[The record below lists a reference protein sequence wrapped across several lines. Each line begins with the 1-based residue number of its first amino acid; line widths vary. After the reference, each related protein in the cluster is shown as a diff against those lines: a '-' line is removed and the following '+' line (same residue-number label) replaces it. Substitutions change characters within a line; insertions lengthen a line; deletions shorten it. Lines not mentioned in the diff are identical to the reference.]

1 MKISEIDIPDAVKG
15 FYIESGI
22 SELYP
27 PQEKAVEAGL
37 LEGRNILAA
46 VPTASGKTMMAE
58 MAMLKSITNGGKC
71 LYIVPLRALASEK
84 YARFREFQELGVQAG
99 VSTGDL
105 DSRDEWLG
113 RRDIIVATSEKTDSL
128 IRNRAPWIKDITVI
142 VADEVHLLDSPDRGP
157 TLEVTLAR
165 LMQMNPDVQIIA
177 LSATVGNAQEMA
189 EWLDAALVESKW
201 RPIDLQEGVFLSGA
215 IKFPKSLRNVEH
227 KYKDELTDLV
237 YDTLNEGGQ
246 CIVFESSRR
255 NAEASARR
263 LGQALGKSL
272 RISESSE
279 SSGSTGSTGSSGHEY
294 SVKLDSLANQVMD
307 TGETEITRRL
317 AQCVRGGAAFH
328 HAGLLSEQ
336 RKLIEDGFRNN
347 LIKVLSSTPT
357 LAAGLNMPARRVII
371 RGYRRY
377 DPNYGMVPIPVLEY
391 KQMAGRAG
399 RPGLDPYGES
409 VLISKS
415 DEEMEGL
422 IEQYVNNDA
431 EDIYSKLGTKSA
443 LRTHILST
451 VSTGL
456 VKSREELMDF
466 LGRTFFAH
474 QQDTW
479 KLAAVVDEVIEF
491 LATNNLIIDSDGLH
505 PSELGELVTR
515 LYIDPMSAS
524 TILDGQGHLG
534 RVNVTELTLLQ
545 LICNTPDM
553 RPLYLRNNDYGWL
566 DDYVQQH
573 NDEFVAPPPP
583 HSSEYEWFM
592 SEVKTAVLLLE
603 WISESKEDDITSRFN
618 IGPGD
623 IRAQADTAQW
633 LMHSTARILTY
644 LGSEHAGFA
653 QELVE
658 RISYGAAK
666 ELLPII
672 KIKGIGRVRSR
683 KLYNAGYKDIEA
695 IRKAEFKAL
704 ADIIG
709 PKIAVNTLKQLGID
723 VDRKSSDFT
732 ENVKAQQNIE
742 DF

>member
-1 MKISEIDIPDAVKG
+1 
-15 FYIESGI
+15 
-22 SELYP
+22 
-27 PQEKAVEAGL
+27 
-37 LEGRNILAA
+37 
-46 VPTASGKTMMAE
+46 
-58 MAMLKSITNGGKC
+58 
-71 LYIVPLRALASEK
+71 
-84 YARFREFQELGVQAG
+84 
-99 VSTGDL
+99 
-105 DSRDEWLG
+105 
-113 RRDIIVATSEKTDSL
+113 
-128 IRNRAPWIKDITVI
+128 
-142 VADEVHLLDSPDRGP
+142 
-157 TLEVTLAR
+157 
-165 LMQMNPDVQIIA
+165 
-177 LSATVGNAQEMA
+177 
-189 EWLDAALVESKW
+189 
-201 RPIDLQEGVFLSGA
+201 
-215 IKFPKSLRNVEH
+215 
-227 KYKDELTDLV
+227 
-237 YDTLNEGGQ
+237 
-246 CIVFESSRR
+246 
-255 NAEASARR
+255 
-263 LGQALGKSL
+263 
-272 RISESSE
+272 
-279 SSGSTGSTGSSGHEY
+279 
-294 SVKLDSLANQVMD
+294 
-307 TGETEITRRL
+307 
-317 AQCVRGGAAFH
+317 
-328 HAGLLSEQ
+328 
-336 RKLIEDGFRNN
+336 
-347 LIKVLSSTPT
+347 
-357 LAAGLNMPARRVII
+357 
-371 RGYRRY
+371 
-377 DPNYGMVPIPVLEY
+377 MVPIPVLEY

-415 DEEMEGL
+415 DEEMEVL

-431 EDIYSKLGTKSA
+431 EDIYSKLGTEGA

-451 VSTGL
+451 VSTRL

-466 LGRTFFAH
+466 LGRTFFGH

-479 KLAAVVDEVIEF
+479 TLAAVVDEVIEF
-491 LATNNLIIDSDGLH
+491 LVTNNLIIDLDGLH
-505 PSELGELVTR
+505 PTELGELVTR
-515 LYIDPMSAS
+515 LYLDPMSAS
-524 TILDGQGHLG
+524 TIIDGQGHLG

-545 LICNTPDM
+545 LICNTPNM

-566 DDYVQQH
+566 DDFIQQH

-633 LMHSTARILTY
+633 LMHSTARIFSY

-683 KLYNAGYKDIEA
+683 KLYTAGYKDIEA

-709 PKIAVNTLKQLGID
+709 PKIAANTLRQLGVDID
-723 VDRKSSDFT
+723 EKSSDFAG
-732 ENVKAQQNIE
+732 NIKAQQNLK

>member
-1 MKISEIDIPDAVKG
+1 MKISDIDIPDAVKG
-15 FYIESGI
+15 FYTESGI
-22 SELYP
+22 SKLYP

-46 VPTASGKTMMAE
+46 VPTASGKTMIAE
-58 MAMLKSITNGGKC
+58 MAMLKSIINGGKC

-84 YARFREFQELGVQAG
+84 YARFREFQELNMQAG

-128 IRNRAPWIKDITVI
+128 IRNGASWIKDITVI

-157 TLEVTLAR
+157 TLEITLAR

-189 EWLDAALVESKW
+189 QWLDAALVESKW
-201 RPIDLQEGVFLSGA
+201 RPIDLLEGVFLSGA
-215 IKFPKSLRNVEH
+215 IKFQNSLRTVEH

-246 CIVFESSRR
+246 CLVFESSRR

-263 LGQALGKSL
+263 LGQTLGKSL
-272 RISESSE
+272 RIPGSPGSSE
-279 SSGSTGSTGSSGHEY
+279 SPGHEY
-294 SVKLDSLANQVMD
+294 SAKLDSLANQVLD

-415 DEEMEGL
+415 GEEMEVL

-431 EDIYSKLGTKSA
+431 EDIYSKLGTESA
-443 LRTHILST
+443 LRTHILSI

-466 LGRTFFAH
+466 LGRTFFGY

-491 LATNNLIIDSDGLH
+491 LVANNLIIESDGLH
-505 PSELGELVTR
+505 PTELGELVTR

-524 TILDGQGHLG
+524 TIVDGQGLLG
-534 RVNVTELTLLQ
+534 KVNMTELTMLQ
-545 LICNTPDM
+545 LICNTPNM

-633 LMHSTARILTY
+633 LMHSTARIFSY

-672 KIKGIGRVRSR
+672 KIKGIGRVRAR

-704 ADIIG
+704 TDIIG
-709 PKIAVNTLKQLGID
+709 PKIAANTLRQLGID
-723 VDRKSSDFT
+723 VDEKSSDFT
-732 ENVKAQQNIE
+732 ENVKAQQNLK
-742 DF
+742 DFQ

>member
-27 PQEKAVEAGL
+27 PQEKAVKAGL

-58 MAMLKSITNGGKC
+58 MAMLKSIINGGKC

-84 YARFREFQELGVQAG
+84 YARFKEFRELGVQAG

-113 RRDIIVATSEKTDSL
+113 RKDIIVATSEKTDSL
-128 IRNRAPWIKDITVI
+128 IRNGAPWIKDITVI

-165 LMQMNPDVQIIA
+165 LMQMNPDAQIIA

-189 EWLDAALVESKW
+189 HWLDAALVESKW
-201 RPIDLQEGVFLSGA
+201 RPIELQEGVFFSGE
-215 IKFPKSLRNVEH
+215 IKFQNSLRAVEH

-246 CIVFESSRR
+246 CLVFESSRR

-263 LGQALGKSL
+263 LGQVLGKSVG
-272 RISESSE
+272 I
-279 SSGSTGSTGSSGHEY
+279 SGSPGHEY
-294 SVKLDSLANQVMD
+294 RVKLDSLANQVLD

-415 DEEMEGL
+415 DEEMEVL

-431 EDIYSKLGTKSA
+431 EDIYSKLGTESA
-443 LRTHILST
+443 LRTHILSII
-451 VSTGL
+451 STGL

-491 LATNNLIIDSDGLH
+491 LAMNNLIIDSDGLH

-633 LMHSTARILTY
+633 LMHSTARIFAY

-672 KIKGIGRVRSR
+672 KIKGIGRVRAR

-709 PKIAVNTLKQLGID
+709 PKIADNTLKQLGID

-732 ENVKAQQNIE
+732 GNVKAQQNLK
-742 DF
+742 DFK

>member
-27 PQEKAVEAGL
+27 PQEKAVKAGL
-37 LEGRNILAA
+37 LDGRNILVS

-58 MAMLKSITNGGKC
+58 LAMLKSIINGGKC

-84 YARFREFQELGVQAG
+84 YARFKEFQELDVQAG

-113 RRDIIVATSEKTDSL
+113 RKDIIVATSEKTDSL
-128 IRNRAPWIKDITVI
+128 IRNGAPWIKDITVI

-165 LMQMNPDVQIIA
+165 LMQMNPDAQIIA
-177 LSATVGNAQEMA
+177 LSATVGNAREMA
-189 EWLDAALVESKW
+189 QWLDAALVESKW
-201 RPIDLQEGVFLSGA
+201 RPIDLQEGVFFSGT
-215 IKFPKSLRNVEH
+215 IKFPNSMRAVEH

-246 CIVFESSRR
+246 CLVFESSRR

-263 LGQALGKSL
+263 LGQTLGKSL
-272 RISESSE
+272 RIPGSPGSPESQR
-279 SSGSTGSTGSSGHEY
+279 HEY
-294 SVKLDSLANQVMD
+294 SVKLDRLANQVLD

-317 AQCVRGGAAFH
+317 AQCVRGQAAFH

-371 RGYRRY
+371 RGFRRY

-415 DEEMEGL
+415 EEEMEAL

-431 EDIYSKLGTKSA
+431 EDIYSKLGTEGA
-443 LRTHILST
+443 LRTHILSI

-466 LGRTFFAH
+466 LRRTFFAY

-491 LATNNLIIDSDGLH
+491 LVTNNLIIDSDGLH
-505 PSELGELVTR
+505 PSELGELVTI

-524 TILDGQGHLG
+524 TIVEGQGLLCK
-534 RVNVTELTLLQ
+534 VNMTELTLLQ
-545 LICNTPDM
+545 LICNTPNM
-553 RPLYLRNNDYGWL
+553 RPLYLRNNDYSWL
-566 DDYVQQH
+566 DDYIQQH

-583 HSSEYEWFM
+583 HSSEYQWFM

-633 LMHSTARILTY
+633 LMHSTARIFSY
-644 LGSEHAGFA
+644 LGSEYAGFA

-672 KIKGIGRVRSR
+672 KIKGIGRMRAR

-695 IRKAEFKAL
+695 IRMAEFKGL

-709 PKIAVNTLKQLGID
+709 PKIAVNTLRQLGID
-723 VDRKSSDFT
+723 IDEKSSDFT
-732 ENVKAQQNIE
+732 ENVKAQQNLE

>member
-1 MKISEIDIPDAVKG
+1 MQISEIDIPDAVKG

-46 VPTASGKTMMAE
+46 VPTASGKTMIAE
-58 MAMLKSITNGGKC
+58 MAMLKSIINGGKC

-84 YARFREFQELGVQAG
+84 YARFREFEELDVQAG

-128 IRNRAPWIKDITVI
+128 IRNGAPWIKDITVI

-165 LMQMNPDVQIIA
+165 LMQINPDVQIIA

-189 EWLDAALVESKW
+189 QWLDAALVESEW
-201 RPIDLQEGVFLSGA
+201 RPIDLQEGVFFSGS
-215 IKFPKSLRNVEH
+215 IKFQNSLRVVEH

-246 CIVFESSRR
+246 CLVFESSRR

-263 LGQALGKSL
+263 LGQVLGKSPG
-272 RISESSE
+272 IQKSHGSSK
-279 SSGSTGSTGSSGHEY
+279 SSGSPGHEY
-294 SVKLDSLANQVMD
+294 SVKLDSLANQVLD
-307 TGETEITRRL
+307 TGETELTSRL

-371 RGYRRY
+371 KSYRRY

-422 IEQYVNNDA
+422 IEQYVNNSA
-431 EDIYSKLGTKSA
+431 EDIYSKLGTEGA

-451 VSTGL
+451 VSTRL

-466 LGRTFFAH
+466 LGRTFFGH

-491 LATNNLIIDSDGLH
+491 LVTNNLIIDSDGLH
-505 PSELGELVTR
+505 PTELGELVTR

-524 TILDGQGHLG
+524 TIMDGKGHLG
-534 RVNVTELTLLQ
+534 KVNVTELTLLQ

-553 RPLYLRNNDYGWL
+553 RPLYLRNNDYSWL
-566 DDYVQQH
+566 DDFIQQH

-592 SEVKTAVLLLE
+592 SEVKTAVLLQE
-603 WISESKEDDITSRFN
+603 WISESKEDDITNRFKV
-618 IGPGD
+618 GPGD

-633 LMHSTARILTY
+633 LMHSTARIFSY

-672 KIKGIGRVRSR
+672 KIKGIGRVRAR

-695 IRKAEFKAL
+695 IRKAGFKAL

-709 PKIAVNTLKQLGID
+709 PKIAANTLRQLGID
-723 VDRKSSDFT
+723 VEPELKGDHDQTGKGT
-732 ENVKAQQNIE
+732 GQQNII

>member
-1 MKISEIDIPDAVKG
+1 M
-15 FYIESGI
+15 
-22 SELYP
+22 
-27 PQEKAVEAGL
+27 
-37 LEGRNILAA
+37 
-46 VPTASGKTMMAE
+46 
-58 MAMLKSITNGGKC
+58 
-71 LYIVPLRALASEK
+71 
-84 YARFREFQELGVQAG
+84 
-99 VSTGDL
+99 
-105 DSRDEWLG
+105 
-113 RRDIIVATSEKTDSL
+113 
-128 IRNRAPWIKDITVI
+128 
-142 VADEVHLLDSPDRGP
+142 ADEVHLLDSPDRGP

-189 EWLDAALVESKW
+189 QWLDAALVESEW
-201 RPIDLQEGVFLSGA
+201 RPIDLQEGVFFSGS
-215 IKFPKSLRNVEH
+215 IKFQNSLRTVEH
-227 KYKDELTDLV
+227 KYKDDLTDLV

-246 CIVFESSRR
+246 CLVFESSRR

-263 LGQALGKSL
+263 LGQTFGKSL
-272 RISESSE
+272 GIPGRPGISE
-279 SSGSTGSTGSSGHEY
+279 SSGSPGHEY
-294 SVKLDSLANQVMD
+294 SVKLDSLANQVLD

-371 RGYRRY
+371 RSYRRY

-415 DEEMEGL
+415 DEEMEAL

-431 EDIYSKLGTKSA
+431 EDIYSKLGTEGA

-451 VSTGL
+451 VSTRL

-466 LGRTFFAH
+466 LGRTFFGH

-479 KLAAVVDEVIEF
+479 TLAAVVDEVIEF
-491 LATNNLIIDSDGLH
+491 LVTNNLIIDSDGLH
-505 PSELGELVTR
+505 PTELGELVTR

-524 TILDGQGHLG
+524 TIVEGQGHLG
-534 RVNVTELTLLQ
+534 KVNMTELTLLQ
-545 LICNTPDM
+545 LICNTPNM

-566 DDYVQQH
+566 DDFIQQH

-633 LMHSTARILTY
+633 LMHSTARIFAY

-709 PKIAVNTLKQLGID
+709 PKIAANTLRQLGVDID
-723 VDRKSSDFT
+723 EKSSDFKG
-732 ENVKAQQNIE
+732 NIKAQQNLK

>member
-1 MKISEIDIPDAVKG
+1 MKISDIDIPDAVKG
-15 FYIESGI
+15 FYTESGI
-22 SELYP
+22 SKLYP

-37 LEGRNILAA
+37 LKGRNILAA
-46 VPTASGKTMMAE
+46 VPTASGKTMIAE
-58 MAMLKSITNGGKC
+58 MAMLKSIINGGKC

-84 YARFREFQELGVQAG
+84 YARFREFQELNMQAG

-128 IRNRAPWIKDITVI
+128 IRNGASWIKDITVI

-157 TLEVTLAR
+157 TLEITLAR

-189 EWLDAALVESKW
+189 QWLDAALVESKW
-201 RPIDLQEGVFLSGA
+201 RPIDLLEGVFLSGA
-215 IKFPKSLRNVEH
+215 IKFQNSLRTVEH

-246 CIVFESSRR
+246 CLVFESSRR

-263 LGQALGKSL
+263 LGQTLGKSL
-272 RISESSE
+272 RIPGSPGSSE
-279 SSGSTGSTGSSGHEY
+279 SPGHEY
-294 SVKLDSLANQVMD
+294 SAKLDSLANQILD

-357 LAAGLNMPARRVII
+357 LAAGLNLPARRVII

-409 VLISKS
+409 VLISRS
-415 DEEMEGL
+415 DEEQQAL

-431 EDIYSKLGTKSA
+431 EDIYSKLGTESA
-443 LRTHILST
+443 LRTHILSI
-451 VSTGL
+451 VSTRL

-466 LGRTFFAH
+466 LGRTFFGY

-491 LATNNLIIDSDGLH
+491 LVANNLIIENDGLH
-505 PSELGELVTR
+505 PTELGELVTR

-524 TILDGQGHLG
+524 TIVDGQGLLG
-534 RVNVTELTLLQ
+534 KVNMTELTMLQ
-545 LICNTPDM
+545 LICNTPNM

-633 LMHSTARILTY
+633 LMHSTARIFSY

-672 KIKGIGRVRSR
+672 KIKGIGRVRAR

-704 ADIIG
+704 TDIIG
-709 PKIAVNTLKQLGID
+709 PKIAANTLRQLGID
-723 VDRKSSDFT
+723 VEQEQDAVNKLAGKGT
-732 ENVKAQQNIE
+732 GQQNITG
-742 DF
+742 F

>member
-15 FYIESGI
+15 FYTESGI

-84 YARFREFQELGVQAG
+84 YARFKEFKELGVQAG

-113 RRDIIVATSEKTDSL
+113 RKDIIVATSEKTDSL
-128 IRNRAPWIKDITVI
+128 IRNGASWIKDITLI

-157 TLEVTLAR
+157 TLEITLAR
-165 LMQMNPDVQIIA
+165 LMQMNPDAQIIA
-177 LSATVGNAQEMA
+177 LSATVGNTQEIAQ
-189 EWLDAALVESKW
+189 WLDAALVESKW
-201 RPIDLQEGVFLSGA
+201 RPIDLHEGVFFSGA
-215 IKFPKSLRNVEH
+215 IKFQNSLRTVEH

-246 CIVFESSRR
+246 CLVFESSRR

-263 LGQALGKSL
+263 LGQILGKSP
-272 RISESSE
+272 
-279 SSGSTGSTGSSGHEY
+279 GSPGEEDSAE
-294 SVKLDSLANQVMD
+294 LDNLANQVLD

-328 HAGLLSEQ
+328 HAGLLSGQ

-347 LIKVLSSTPT
+347 LIRVLSSTPT
-357 LAAGLNMPARRVII
+357 LAAGLNLPARRVII
-371 RGYRRY
+371 RGYMRY

-409 VLISKS
+409 VLISRS
-415 DEEMEGL
+415 DDERKVL

-431 EDIYSKLGTKSA
+431 EDIYSKLGTEGA

-451 VSTGL
+451 VSTGP

-466 LGRTFFAH
+466 LARTFFAH

-479 KLAAVVDEVIEF
+479 KLAAVVDEVIDF
-491 LATNNLIIDSDGLH
+491 LVMNNLIIGSDGLH
-505 PSELGELVTR
+505 PTELGELVTR

-524 TILDGQGHLG
+524 TIKDGKESLC

-566 DDYVQQH
+566 DDFIQRH
-573 NDEFVAPPPP
+573 NDEFVALP
-583 HSSEYEWFM
+583 HPNSSEYQWFM
-592 SEVKTAVLLLE
+592 SEVKTAALLRE
-603 WISESKEDDITSRFN
+603 WISECREDDITSRFN

-633 LMHSTARILTY
+633 LMHSAARIFAY
-644 LGSEHAGFA
+644 LGSEYAGFV

-672 KIKGIGRVRSR
+672 KIKGIGRVRAR
-683 KLYNAGYKDIEA
+683 KLYNAGYKDIET
-695 IRKAEFKAL
+695 IRRAEFEVL

-709 PKIAVNTLKQLGID
+709 PKIAANTLKQLGID
-723 VDRKSSDFT
+723 IDEKSSDFT
-732 ENVKAQQNIE
+732 GTVKAQQSLK
-742 DF
+742 DFK

>member
-1 MKISEIDIPDAVKG
+1 MKISDIDIPDAVKG
-15 FYIESGI
+15 FYTESGI

-46 VPTASGKTMMAE
+46 VPTASGKTMIAE
-58 MAMLKSITNGGKC
+58 MAMLKSIINGGKC

-84 YARFREFQELGVQAG
+84 YARFKEFQELEVQAG

-113 RRDIIVATSEKTDSL
+113 KRDIIVATSEKTDSL
-128 IRNRAPWIKDITVI
+128 IRNGAPWIKDITVI
-142 VADEVHLLDSPDRGP
+142 VADEVHLLDSPGRGP

-165 LMQMNPDVQIIA
+165 LMQMNPDVQVIA

-189 EWLDAALVESKW
+189 QWLDAALVESKW

-215 IKFPKSLRNVEH
+215 IRFPNSLRTVEH

-237 YDTLNEGGQ
+237 YDTINEGGQ
-246 CIVFESSRR
+246 CLVFESSRR

-263 LGQALGKSL
+263 LGQTLGKSL
-272 RISESSE
+272 GNSKSLGSLESSE
-279 SSGSTGSTGSSGHEY
+279 SPGHEY
-294 SVKLDSLANQVMD
+294 SAKLDSLANQVLD

-357 LAAGLNMPARRVII
+357 LAAGLNLPARRVII

-415 DEEMEGL
+415 DEEQEVL

-431 EDIYSKLGTKSA
+431 EDIYSKLGTESA

-466 LGRTFFAH
+466 LGRTFFGY

-491 LATNNLIIDSDGLH
+491 LVANNLIIDSDGLH
-505 PSELGELVTR
+505 PTELGELVTR

-524 TILDGQGHLG
+524 TIMDGKGHLG

-633 LMHSTARILTY
+633 LMHSTARIFSY

-666 ELLPII
+666 ELLPIT
-672 KIKGIGRVRSR
+672 KIKGIGRVRAR
-683 KLYNAGYKDIEA
+683 KLYDAGYKDIEA

-704 ADIIG
+704 ADIVG
-709 PKIAVNTLKQLGID
+709 PKIAANTLRQLGID
-723 VDRKSSDFT
+723 VDEKSSDFT
-732 ENVKAQQNIE
+732 ENVKAQQKLK

>member
-15 FYIESGI
+15 FYTKSGI

-46 VPTASGKTMMAE
+46 VPTASGKTMIAE
-58 MAMLKSITNGGKC
+58 MAMLKSIINGGKC

-84 YARFREFQELGVQAG
+84 YARFREFKELDVQAG

-128 IRNRAPWIKDITVI
+128 IRNGAPWIKDITVI

-177 LSATVGNAQEMA
+177 LSATVGNAREMA
-189 EWLDAALVESKW
+189 QWLDAALVESEW
-201 RPIDLQEGVFLSGA
+201 RPIDLKEGVFFSGA
-215 IKFPKSLRNVEH
+215 IKFPDSLRTVEH

-246 CIVFESSRR
+246 CLVFESSRR

-263 LGQALGKSL
+263 LGQTLGKNPVSPG
-272 RISESSE
+272 
-279 SSGSTGSTGSSGHEY
+279 SSGSPEEEY
-294 SVKLDSLANQVMD
+294 STKLDRLANQVLD

-371 RGYRRY
+371 RGFRRY

-415 DEEMEGL
+415 DEEMESL

-431 EDIYSKLGTKSA
+431 EDIYSKLGTEGA
-443 LRTHILST
+443 LRTHILSI

-466 LGRTFFAH
+466 LGRTFFGY

-491 LATNNLIIDSDGLH
+491 LVTNNLIIYIEGLH
-505 PSELGELVTR
+505 PTELGELVTR

-524 TILDGQGHLG
+524 TIVEGQRHMG
-534 RVNVTELTLLQ
+534 RVNMTELTMLQ
-545 LICNTPDM
+545 LICHTPNM

-592 SEVKTAVLLLE
+592 SEVKTAVLLQE

-623 IRAQADTAQW
+623 IRGQADTAQW
-633 LMHSTARILTY
+633 LMHSTARIFAY
-644 LGSEHAGFA
+644 LGSEHAGFT

-672 KIKGIGRVRSR
+672 KIKGIGRVRAR

-709 PKIAVNTLKQLGID
+709 PKIAVNTLRQLGID
-723 VDRKSSDFT
+723 VDENDEKSSDFT
-732 ENVKAQQNIE
+732 GNVKAQQNLK

>member
-1 MKISEIDIPDAVKG
+1 MKISEINIPDAVKG
-15 FYIESGI
+15 FYTGSGI

-27 PQEKAVEAGL
+27 PQEKAVDAGL

-84 YARFREFQELGVQAG
+84 YARFKEFKDLGVQAG

-128 IRNRAPWIKDITVI
+128 IRNGASWIKDITVI

-165 LMQMNPDVQIIA
+165 LMQMNPDAQIIA

-189 EWLDAALVESKW
+189 QWLDAALVESKW
-201 RPIDLQEGVFLSGA
+201 RPIDLEEGVFFSGS
-215 IKFPKSLRNVEH
+215 IIFPNSLRTVEH
-227 KYKDELTDLV
+227 KYKDDLTDLV

-246 CIVFESSRR
+246 CLVFESSRR
-255 NAEASARR
+255 NAEGSARR
-263 LGQALGKSL
+263 LGQVLGKNP
-272 RISESSE
+272 
-279 SSGSTGSTGSSGHEY
+279 GSNGSSVSPGEEY
-294 SVKLDSLANQVMD
+294 SVKLDSLANQVLD

-415 DEEMEGL
+415 NTEMEGL

-431 EDIYSKLGTKSA
+431 EDIYSKLGTEGA

-466 LGRTFFAH
+466 LGRTFFAY

-491 LATNNLIIDSDGLH
+491 LVLNNLIIDSDGLH
-505 PSELGELVTR
+505 PTELGELVTR

-524 TILDGQGHLG
+524 TIIDGKGHLG
-534 RVNVTELTLLQ
+534 MLNVTELTLLQ
-545 LICNTPDM
+545 LICSTPDM

-566 DDYVQQH
+566 DDFIQRH
-573 NDEFVAPPPP
+573 NDEFAAPPPP

-592 SEVKTAVLLLE
+592 SEVKTAVLLQE
-603 WISESKEDDITSRFN
+603 WISECKEDHITSRFN

-633 LMHSTARILTY
+633 LMHSTARIFAY
-644 LGSEHAGFA
+644 LGSEHTGFA

-658 RISYGAAK
+658 RISYGATRD
-666 ELLPII
+666 LLPII
-672 KIKGIGRVRSR
+672 KIKGIGRVRAR

-704 ADIIG
+704 ADIVG
-709 PKIAVNTLKQLGID
+709 PKIAANTLKQLGID
-723 VDRKSSDFT
+723 IDEKSSDFT
-732 ENVKAQQNIE
+732 GNVRAQQNLK

>member
-27 PQEKAVEAGL
+27 PQEKAVKAGL
-37 LEGRNILAA
+37 LEGRNILVS

-84 YARFREFQELGVQAG
+84 YARFKEFQELDVQAG

-128 IRNRAPWIKDITVI
+128 IRNGAPWIKDITVI

-165 LMQMNPDVQIIA
+165 LMQMNPDAQIIA

-189 EWLDAALVESKW
+189 QWLDAALVESEW
-201 RPIDLQEGVFLSGA
+201 RPIDLQEGVFFSGA
-215 IKFPKSLRNVEH
+215 IKFPNSMRAVEH
-227 KYKDELTDLV
+227 KYKDDLTDLV

-246 CIVFESSRR
+246 CLVFESSRR

-272 RISESSE
+272 GIPGNPGSSE
-279 SSGSTGSTGSSGHEY
+279 SSGSPGHEY
-294 SVKLDSLANQVMD
+294 SVKLDRLANQVLD
-307 TGETEITRRL
+307 SGETEITRRL

-415 DEEMEGL
+415 DEEMEVL
-422 IEQYVNNDA
+422 IEQYVNNNA
-431 EDIYSKLGTKSA
+431 EDIYSKLGNEGA
-443 LRTHILST
+443 LRTHILSI

-466 LGRTFFAH
+466 LGRTFFAY

-491 LATNNLIIDSDGLH
+491 LVTNNLIIDSDGLH

-524 TILDGQGHLG
+524 TIVDGHGLLG

-545 LICNTPDM
+545 LICNTPNM
-553 RPLYLRNNDYGWL
+553 RPLYLRNNDYSWL
-566 DDYVQQH
+566 DDFIQQH

-583 HSSEYEWFM
+583 HSSEYQWFM

-603 WISESKEDDITSRFN
+603 WISESKEDNITSRFN

-633 LMHSTARILTY
+633 LMHSTARIFAY
-644 LGSEHAGFA
+644 LGSEQAGFA

-672 KIKGIGRVRSR
+672 KIKGIGRVRAR

-695 IRKAEFKAL
+695 IRMAEFKAL

-709 PKIAVNTLKQLGID
+709 PKIAANTLRQLGID
-723 VDRKSSDFT
+723 VDEKSIDFT
-732 ENVKAQQNIE
+732 ENVKAQQNLE

>member
-1 MKISEIDIPDAVKG
+1 MKISEIDIPNAVKV
-15 FYIESGI
+15 FYTDSGI
-22 SELYP
+22 FELYP

-46 VPTASGKTMMAE
+46 VPTASGKTMIAE

-84 YARFREFQELGVQAG
+84 YARFKEFQELDVQAG

-113 RRDIIVATSEKTDSL
+113 RGGIIVATSEKTDSL
-128 IRNRAPWIKDITVI
+128 IRNGAPWIKDITVI

-165 LMQMNPDVQIIA
+165 LMQMNQDVQIIA
-177 LSATVGNAQEMA
+177 LSATVGNAREMA
-189 EWLDAALVESKW
+189 QWLDAALVESEW
-201 RPIDLQEGVFLSGA
+201 RPIDLQEGVFFSGA
-215 IKFPKSLRNVEH
+215 IKFPNSMRAVEH
-227 KYKDELTDLV
+227 KYKDDLTDLV

-246 CIVFESSRR
+246 CLVFESSRR

-263 LGQALGKSL
+263 LGQTLGKSFGITGSPGSL
-272 RISESSE
+272 ESSVRPGE
-279 SSGSTGSTGSSGHEY
+279 EDST
-294 SVKLDSLANQVMD
+294 KLDRLANQVLD
-307 TGETEITRRL
+307 SGETEITRRL
-317 AQCVRGGAAFH
+317 AQCVRGQAAFH

-371 RGYRRY
+371 RGFKRY

-415 DEEMEGL
+415 DEEMEAL

-431 EDIYSKLGTKSA
+431 EDIYSKLGTEGA
-443 LRTHILST
+443 LRTHILSI

-466 LGRTFFAH
+466 LGRTFFAY

-479 KLAAVVDEVIEF
+479 KLADVVDEVIEF
-491 LATNNLIIDSDGLH
+491 LVTNNLIIDSDGLH

-524 TILDGQGHLG
+524 TIVEGQGLLG
-534 RVNVTELTLLQ
+534 KVNMTELTLLQ
-545 LICNTPDM
+545 LICNAPDM
-553 RPLYLRNNDYGWL
+553 RPLYLRNNDYRWL
-566 DDYVQQH
+566 DDYIQQH
-573 NDEFVAPPPP
+573 NDEFVAPPSS
-583 HSSEYEWFM
+583 HSNEYQWFM

-633 LMHSTARILTY
+633 LMHSTARIFAY
-644 LGSEHAGFA
+644 LGSDHAGFA
-653 QELVE
+653 QEMVE

-672 KIKGIGRVRSR
+672 KIKGIRAC
-683 KLYNAGYKDIEA
+683 AGK
-695 IRKAEFKAL
+695 KAL
-704 ADIIG
+704 
-709 PKIAVNTLKQLGID
+709 
-723 VDRKSSDFT
+723 
-732 ENVKAQQNIE
+732 
-742 DF
+742 

>member
-37 LEGRNILAA
+37 LEGRNILVS

-58 MAMLKSITNGGKC
+58 LAMLKSIINGGKC

-84 YARFREFQELGVQAG
+84 YARFKEFQELDVQAG

-128 IRNRAPWIKDITVI
+128 IRNGAPWIKDITVI

-189 EWLDAALVESKW
+189 QWLDAALVESKW

-215 IKFPKSLRNVEH
+215 IKFPNSLRNVEH

-263 LGQALGKSL
+263 LGQTLGKSL
-272 RISESSE
+272 RIPGSPGSPESQR
-279 SSGSTGSTGSSGHEY
+279 HEY
-294 SVKLDSLANQVMD
+294 SVKLDRLANQVLD
-307 TGETEITRRL
+307 SGETEITRRL

-371 RGYRRY
+371 RGYMRY

-415 DEEMEGL
+415 DEEMEAL

-431 EDIYSKLGTKSA
+431 EDIYSKLGTEGA

-466 LGRTFFAH
+466 LGRTFFAY

-491 LATNNLIIDSDGLH
+491 LVTNNLIIDIDGLH
-505 PSELGELVTR
+505 PTELGELVTR
-515 LYIDPMSAS
+515 LYLDPMSAS
-524 TILDGQGHLG
+524 TIIDGQGHLG

-545 LICNTPDM
+545 LICNTPNM

-566 DDYVQQH
+566 DDFIQQH

-633 LMHSTARILTY
+633 LMHSTARIFSY

-672 KIKGIGRVRSR
+672 KIKGIGRVRAR

-709 PKIAVNTLKQLGID
+709 PKIAANTLRQLGID
-723 VDRKSSDFT
+723 VDEKSSDFT
-732 ENVKAQQNIE
+732 ENVKAQQNLK
-742 DF
+742 DFQ

>member
-15 FYIESGI
+15 FYTESGI

-46 VPTASGKTMMAE
+46 VPTASGKTMIAE
-58 MAMLKSITNGGKC
+58 MAMLKSIINGGKC

-84 YARFREFQELGVQAG
+84 YARFKEFQELDVQAG

-128 IRNRAPWIKDITVI
+128 IRNGAPWIKDITVI

-189 EWLDAALVESKW
+189 QWLDAALVESEW
-201 RPIDLQEGVFLSGA
+201 RPIDLQEGVFFGGA
-215 IKFPKSLRNVEH
+215 IKFQNSLRTVEH
-227 KYKDELTDLV
+227 KYKDDLTDLV

-246 CIVFESSRR
+246 CLVFESSRR

-263 LGQALGKSL
+263 LGQVIGKSL
-272 RISESSE
+272 GIPGSLGISESSE
-279 SSGSTGSTGSSGHEY
+279 SSGSPGHEY
-294 SVKLDSLANQVMD
+294 SAKLDSLANQVMD

-371 RGYRRY
+371 KSYRRY

-415 DEEMEGL
+415 DEEMEVL

-431 EDIYSKLGTKSA
+431 EDIYSKLGTEGA

-451 VSTGL
+451 VSTRL

-466 LGRTFFAH
+466 LGRTFFGH

-479 KLAAVVDEVIEF
+479 TLAAVVDEVIEF
-491 LATNNLIIDSDGLH
+491 LVMNNLIIDLDGLH
-505 PSELGELVTR
+505 PTELGELVTR
-515 LYIDPMSAS
+515 LYLDPMSAS
-524 TILDGQGHLG
+524 TIIDGQGHLG

-545 LICNTPDM
+545 LICNTPNM

-566 DDYVQQH
+566 DDFIQQH
-573 NDEFVAPPPP
+573 NDEFVAPPPAD
-583 HSSEYEWFM
+583 SREYEWFM

-633 LMHSTARILTY
+633 LMHSTARIFAY

-709 PKIAVNTLKQLGID
+709 PKIAANTLRQLGID
-723 VDRKSSDFT
+723 IDEKSSDFT
-732 ENVKAQQNIE
+732 GNVKAQQSLK

>member
-15 FYIESGI
+15 FYTESGI

-46 VPTASGKTMMAE
+46 VPTASGKTMIAE
-58 MAMLKSITNGGKC
+58 MAMLKSIINGGKC

-84 YARFREFQELGVQAG
+84 YARFKEFQELDVQAG

-128 IRNRAPWIKDITVI
+128 IRNGAPWIKDITVI

-189 EWLDAALVESKW
+189 QWLDAALVESEW
-201 RPIDLQEGVFLSGA
+201 RPIDLQEGVFFSGA
-215 IKFPKSLRNVEH
+215 IKFQNSLRAVER

-246 CIVFESSRR
+246 CLVFESSRR

-263 LGQALGKSL
+263 LGQTFGKSL
-272 RISESSE
+272 GIPGRPGISE
-279 SSGSTGSTGSSGHEY
+279 SSGSPGHEY
-294 SVKLDSLANQVMD
+294 STKLDSLANQVLD

-371 RGYRRY
+371 RSYRRY

-415 DEEMEGL
+415 DEEMEVL

-431 EDIYSKLGTKSA
+431 EDIYSKLGTEGA

-451 VSTGL
+451 VSTRL

-466 LGRTFFAH
+466 LGRTFFGH

-491 LATNNLIIDSDGLH
+491 LVTNNLIIDLDGLH
-505 PSELGELVTR
+505 PTELGELVTR
-515 LYIDPMSAS
+515 LYLDPMSAS
-524 TILDGQGHLG
+524 TIIDGQGHLG

-545 LICNTPDM
+545 LICNTPNM

-566 DDYVQQH
+566 DDFIQQH
-573 NDEFVAPPPP
+573 NDEFVAPPSP

-633 LMHSTARILTY
+633 LMHSTARIFAY

-709 PKIAVNTLKQLGID
+709 PKIAANTLRQLGID
-723 VDRKSSDFT
+723 IDEKSSDFT
-732 ENVKAQQNIE
+732 GNIKAQQNLK

>member
-1 MKISEIDIPDAVKG
+1 MKISEIDIPGGVKG

-37 LEGRNILAA
+37 FDGKNILVS
-46 VPTASGKTMMAE
+46 VPTASGKTMIAE

-84 YARFREFQELGVQAG
+84 FARFKEFQELDVQAG
-99 VSTGDL
+99 ISTGDL

-128 IRNRAPWIKDITVI
+128 IRNGAHWIKDITVI

-165 LMQMNPDVQIIA
+165 LMQMNPDTQIIA
-177 LSATVGNAQEMA
+177 LSATVGNSQEMA
-189 EWLDAALVESKW
+189 QWLDAALVESEW
-201 RPIDLQEGVFLSGA
+201 RPIDLREGVFFNGA
-215 IKFPKSLRNVEH
+215 IRFPNSQRTVEH

-237 YDTLNEGGQ
+237 YDIINEGGQ
-246 CIVFESSRR
+246 CLVFESSRR

-263 LGQALGKSL
+263 LGQTLGKSL
-272 RISESSE
+272 GIPGNPGISEIP
-279 SSGSTGSTGSSGHEY
+279 GSPGHEY
-294 SVKLDSLANQVMD
+294 SLKLDSLANQVLD
-307 TGETEITRRL
+307 SGETEITRRL
-317 AQCVRGGAAFH
+317 AQCVKGGAAFH

-371 RGYRRY
+371 RGFKRY

-399 RPGLDPYGES
+399 RPRLDPYGES

-415 DEEMEGL
+415 DEEMEEL

-431 EDIYSKLGTKSA
+431 EDIYSKLGTEGA
-443 LRTHILST
+443 LRTHILSI

-466 LGRTFFAH
+466 LGHTFFGY

-491 LATNNLIIDSDGLH
+491 LVTNNLIIDSNGLH

-524 TILDGQGHLG
+524 TIVEGQGLLG
-534 RVNVTELTLLQ
+534 KVNMTELTMLQ
-545 LICNTPDM
+545 LICNTPNM
-553 RPLYLRNNDYGWL
+553 RPLYLRSTDYGWL
-566 DDYVQQH
+566 DDFIEQH

-583 HSSEYEWFM
+583 HSSEYQWFM
-592 SEVKTAVLLLE
+592 SEVKTALLLKE
-603 WISESKEDDITSRFN
+603 WISESKEEDITSRFN

-633 LMHSTARILTY
+633 LMHSTARIFFY

-672 KIKGIGRVRSR
+672 KIKGIGRVRAR
-683 KLYNAGYKDIEA
+683 KLYNAGYRDIEA
-695 IRKAEFKAL
+695 IRKSEFKAL

-709 PKIAVNTLKQLGID
+709 PKIAANTLRQFGID
-723 VDRKSSDFT
+723 IDEKSSDFT
-732 ENVKAQQNIE
+732 GNVKVQQNLE

>member
-1 MKISEIDIPDAVKG
+1 
-15 FYIESGI
+15 
-22 SELYP
+22 
-27 PQEKAVEAGL
+27 
-37 LEGRNILAA
+37 
-46 VPTASGKTMMAE
+46 
-58 MAMLKSITNGGKC
+58 
-71 LYIVPLRALASEK
+71 
-84 YARFREFQELGVQAG
+84 
-99 VSTGDL
+99 
-105 DSRDEWLG
+105 
-113 RRDIIVATSEKTDSL
+113 
-128 IRNRAPWIKDITVI
+128 
-142 VADEVHLLDSPDRGP
+142 
-157 TLEVTLAR
+157 
-165 LMQMNPDVQIIA
+165 
-177 LSATVGNAQEMA
+177 
-189 EWLDAALVESKW
+189 
-201 RPIDLQEGVFLSGA
+201 
-215 IKFPKSLRNVEH
+215 
-227 KYKDELTDLV
+227 
-237 YDTLNEGGQ
+237 
-246 CIVFESSRR
+246 
-255 NAEASARR
+255 
-263 LGQALGKSL
+263 
-272 RISESSE
+272 
-279 SSGSTGSTGSSGHEY
+279 
-294 SVKLDSLANQVMD
+294 
-307 TGETEITRRL
+307 
-317 AQCVRGGAAFH
+317 
-328 HAGLLSEQ
+328 
-336 RKLIEDGFRNN
+336 
-347 LIKVLSSTPT
+347 
-357 LAAGLNMPARRVII
+357 
-371 RGYRRY
+371 
-377 DPNYGMVPIPVLEY
+377 MVPIPVLEY

-415 DEEMEGL
+415 DEEMEVL

-431 EDIYSKLGTKSA
+431 EDIYSKLGTEGA
-443 LRTHILST
+443 LRTHILSI

-466 LGRTFFAH
+466 LGRTFFGY

-491 LATNNLIIDSDGLH
+491 LVTNNLIIDSDGLH
-505 PSELGELVTR
+505 PTELGELVTR

-524 TILDGQGHLG
+524 TIIDGQGLLG

-633 LMHSTARILTY
+633 LMHSTARIFSY

-672 KIKGIGRVRSR
+672 KIKGIGRVRAR

-709 PKIAVNTLKQLGID
+709 PKIAANTLRHLGID
-723 VDRKSSDFT
+723 VEPGPKGDHDQT
-732 ENVKAQQNIE
+732 GMGTGQQNII

>member
-1 MKISEIDIPDAVKG
+1 
-15 FYIESGI
+15 
-22 SELYP
+22 
-27 PQEKAVEAGL
+27 
-37 LEGRNILAA
+37 
-46 VPTASGKTMMAE
+46 
-58 MAMLKSITNGGKC
+58 
-71 LYIVPLRALASEK
+71 
-84 YARFREFQELGVQAG
+84 
-99 VSTGDL
+99 
-105 DSRDEWLG
+105 
-113 RRDIIVATSEKTDSL
+113 
-128 IRNRAPWIKDITVI
+128 
-142 VADEVHLLDSPDRGP
+142 
-157 TLEVTLAR
+157 
-165 LMQMNPDVQIIA
+165 
-177 LSATVGNAQEMA
+177 
-189 EWLDAALVESKW
+189 
-201 RPIDLQEGVFLSGA
+201 
-215 IKFPKSLRNVEH
+215 
-227 KYKDELTDLV
+227 
-237 YDTLNEGGQ
+237 
-246 CIVFESSRR
+246 
-255 NAEASARR
+255 
-263 LGQALGKSL
+263 
-272 RISESSE
+272 
-279 SSGSTGSTGSSGHEY
+279 
-294 SVKLDSLANQVMD
+294 MD

-336 RKLIEDGFRNN
+336 RKLIEEGFRNN

-357 LAAGLNMPARRVII
+357 LAAGLNLPARRVII
-371 RGYRRY
+371 RGYMRY

-399 RPGLDPYGES
+399 RPRLDPYGES

-422 IEQYVNNDA
+422 IEQYVNNTA
-431 EDIYSKLGTKSA
+431 EDIYSKLGTEGA

-491 LATNNLIIDSDGLH
+491 LVTNNLIIDSDGLH
-505 PSELGELVTR
+505 PTELGELVTR

-524 TILDGQGHLG
+524 TIIDGQGHLD
-534 RVNVTELTLLQ
+534 RVKVTELTLLQ
-545 LICNTPDM
+545 LICNTPNM

-566 DDYVQQH
+566 DDFIQEH
-573 NDEFVAPPPP
+573 NDKFVAPPPP

-603 WISESKEDDITSRFN
+603 WISESKEDDITGRFN

-633 LMHSTARILTY
+633 LMHSTARIFAY

-672 KIKGIGRVRSR
+672 KIKGIGRVRAR

-695 IRKAEFKAL
+695 IRKAKFKAL

-709 PKIAVNTLKQLGID
+709 PKIAANTLRQLGID
-723 VDRKSSDFT
+723 VEPEPNRDHDQTGKGT
-732 ENVKAQQNIE
+732 GQQNII

>member
-1 MKISEIDIPDAVKG
+1 MKISEIDIPDAVKR
-15 FYIESGI
+15 FYTESGI
-22 SELYP
+22 AELYP

-46 VPTASGKTMMAE
+46 VPTASGKTMIAE
-58 MAMLKSITNGGKC
+58 MAMLKSIINGGKC

-84 YARFREFQELGVQAG
+84 YARFREFKELDVQAG

-113 RRDIIVATSEKTDSL
+113 RKDIIVATSEKTDSL

-189 EWLDAALVESKW
+189 QWLDAALVESKW
-201 RPIDLQEGVFLSGA
+201 RPIDLQEGVFFSGA
-215 IKFPKSLRNVEH
+215 IKFPDSLHAVEH

-246 CIVFESSRR
+246 CLVFESSRR

-263 LGQALGKSL
+263 LGQTLGKSL
-272 RISESSE
+272 GISGNPGISESP
-279 SSGSTGSTGSSGHEY
+279 GHEY
-294 SVKLDSLANQVMD
+294 NVKLNRLANQILD

-371 RGYRRY
+371 RGFRRY

-415 DEEMEGL
+415 DEEMEAL

-431 EDIYSKLGTKSA
+431 EDIYSKLGTEGA
-443 LRTHILST
+443 LRTHILSI

-466 LGRTFFAH
+466 LGRTFFAY

-491 LATNNLIIDSDGLH
+491 LVTNNLIIDSEGLH
-505 PSELGELVTR
+505 PTELGELVTR

-524 TILDGQGHLG
+524 TIVKGHGLLG
-534 RVNVTELTLLQ
+534 RVNMTELTMLQ
-545 LICNTPDM
+545 LICHTPNM

-566 DDYVQQH
+566 DDFIQQH
-573 NDEFVAPPPP
+573 NDEFLAPPPP
-583 HSSEYEWFM
+583 HSNEYEWFM

-603 WISESKEDDITSRFN
+603 WISESKEDNITSRFN

-633 LMHSTARILTY
+633 LMHSTARIFAH
-644 LGSEHAGFA
+644 LGSEQAGFT

-672 KIKGIGRVRSR
+672 KIKGIGRVRAR

-695 IRKAEFKAL
+695 IRMAEFKAL
-704 ADIIG
+704 TDIIG
-709 PKIAVNTLKQLGID
+709 PKIAANTLKQLGID
-723 VDRKSSDFT
+723 IDEKSGRVLQRS
-732 ENVKAQQNIE
+732 
-742 DF
+742 

>member
-1 MKISEIDIPDAVKG
+1 MKISEIDMPDAVKG

-37 LEGRNILAA
+37 FEGRNILAA
-46 VPTASGKTMMAE
+46 VPTASGKTMIAE
-58 MAMLKSITNGGKC
+58 MAMLKSISNGGKC

-84 YARFREFQELGVQAG
+84 YARFKEFQELDVQAG

-128 IRNRAPWIKDITVI
+128 IRNGAPWIKDITVI

-165 LMQMNPDVQIIA
+165 LMQMNPDAQIIA
-177 LSATVGNAQEMA
+177 LSATVGNAKEMA
-189 EWLDAALVESKW
+189 QWLDAALVDSEW
-201 RPIDLQEGVFLSGA
+201 RPIDLKEGVFFGGT
-215 IKFPKSLRNVEH
+215 IKFQNSPRTVEH
-227 KYKDELTDLV
+227 KYKDDLTDLV

-246 CIVFESSRR
+246 CLVFESSRR

-263 LGQALGKSL
+263 LGQTFGKSL
-272 RISESSE
+272 G
-279 SSGSTGSTGSSGHEY
+279 SSGSPGHEY
-294 SVKLDSLANQVMD
+294 SVKLDSLANQVLD
-307 TGETEITRRL
+307 TGETQITRRL

-377 DPNYGMVPIPVLEY
+377 NPNYGMVPIPVLEY

-409 VLISKS
+409 VLISRS
-415 DEEMEGL
+415 DEEMEVL

-431 EDIYSKLGTKSA
+431 EDIYSKLGTEGA
-443 LRTHILST
+443 LRTHILSI

-479 KLAAVVDEVIEF
+479 KLAAVVDEVIDF
-491 LATNNLIIDSDGLH
+491 LVMNNLIIHSDGLH
-505 PSELGELVTR
+505 PTELGELVTR

-524 TILDGQGHLG
+524 TIIDGKGYLDG
-534 RVNVTELTLLQ
+534 VNVTELTLLQ

-566 DDYVQQH
+566 DDFIQQH
-573 NDEFVAPPPP
+573 NDKFVAPPSP

-592 SEVKTAVLLLE
+592 SEVKTAMLLLE
-603 WISESKEDDITSRFN
+603 WISENKEDDITSRFN

-633 LMHSTARILTY
+633 LMHSTARIFAY

-672 KIKGIGRVRSR
+672 KIRGIGRVRSR

-709 PKIAVNTLKQLGID
+709 PKIAANTLKQLGID
-723 VDRKSSDFT
+723 IDVKSSDFT
-732 ENVKAQQNIE
+732 GNVKAQQNLE

>member
-15 FYIESGI
+15 FYTESGI

-46 VPTASGKTMMAE
+46 VPTASGKTMIAE
-58 MAMLKSITNGGKC
+58 MAMLKSIINGGKC

-84 YARFREFQELGVQAG
+84 YARFKEFQELDVQAG

-128 IRNRAPWIKDITVI
+128 IRNGAPWIKDITVI

-189 EWLDAALVESKW
+189 QWLDAALVESEW
-201 RPIDLQEGVFLSGA
+201 RPIDLQEGVFFGSA
-215 IKFPKSLRNVEH
+215 IKFQNSLRTVEH
-227 KYKDELTDLV
+227 KYKDDLTDLV

-246 CIVFESSRR
+246 CLVFESSRR

-263 LGQALGKSL
+263 LGQVIGKSL
-272 RISESSE
+272 GIPGSLGISESSE
-279 SSGSTGSTGSSGHEY
+279 SSGSPGHEY
-294 SVKLDSLANQVMD
+294 SAKLDSLANQVMD

-371 RGYRRY
+371 KSYRRY

-415 DEEMEGL
+415 DEEMEVL

-431 EDIYSKLGTKSA
+431 EDIYSKLGTEGA

-451 VSTGL
+451 VSTRL

-466 LGRTFFAH
+466 LGRTFFGH

-479 KLAAVVDEVIEF
+479 TLAAVVDEVIEF
-491 LATNNLIIDSDGLH
+491 LVMNNLIIDLDGLH
-505 PSELGELVTR
+505 PTELGELVTR
-515 LYIDPMSAS
+515 LYLDPMSAS
-524 TILDGQGHLG
+524 TIIDGQGHLG

-545 LICNTPDM
+545 LICNTPNM

-566 DDYVQQH
+566 DDFIQQH
-573 NDEFVAPPPP
+573 NDEFVAPPPAD
-583 HSSEYEWFM
+583 SREYEWFM

-633 LMHSTARILTY
+633 LMHSTARIFAY

-709 PKIAVNTLKQLGID
+709 PKIAANTLRQLGID
-723 VDRKSSDFT
+723 IDEKSSDFT
-732 ENVKAQQNIE
+732 GNVKAQQSLK

>member
-1 MKISEIDIPDAVKG
+1 MKISEIDIPDAIKG
-15 FYIESGI
+15 FYTESGI

-46 VPTASGKTMMAE
+46 VPTASGKTMIAE
-58 MAMLKSITNGGKC
+58 MAMLKSIINGGKC

-84 YARFREFQELGVQAG
+84 YARFREFEELNMQAG

-128 IRNRAPWIKDITVI
+128 IRNGASWIKDITVI

-157 TLEVTLAR
+157 TLEITLAR

-189 EWLDAALVESKW
+189 QWLDAALVESKW
-201 RPIDLQEGVFLSGA
+201 RPIDLLEGVFLSGA
-215 IKFPKSLRNVEH
+215 IKFQNSLRTVEH

-237 YDTLNEGGQ
+237 YDTLDEGGQ
-246 CIVFESSRR
+246 CLVFESSRR

-263 LGQALGKSL
+263 LGQTLGKSL
-272 RISESSE
+272 GIPGSSESSE
-279 SSGSTGSTGSSGHEY
+279 SPGHEY
-294 SVKLDSLANQVMD
+294 SVELDSLANRVLD

-371 RGYRRY
+371 KSYRRY

-415 DEEMEGL
+415 DEEMEVL
-422 IEQYVNNDA
+422 IEQYVNNNA
-431 EDIYSKLGTKSA
+431 EDIYSKLGTESA
-443 LRTHILST
+443 LRTHILSI

-456 VKSREELMDF
+456 VKNREELMDF
-466 LGRTFFAH
+466 LGRTFFGY

-491 LATNNLIIDSDGLH
+491 LVANNLVIDSDGLH
-505 PSELGELVTR
+505 PTELGELVTK

-524 TILDGQGHLG
+524 TIMEGKRHLG

-545 LICNTPDM
+545 LICNTPNM
-553 RPLYLRNNDYGWL
+553 RPLYLRNNDYSWL

-633 LMHSTARILTY
+633 LMHSTARIFSY

-653 QELVE
+653 EELVE

-672 KIKGIGRVRSR
+672 KIKGIGRVRAR

-695 IRKAEFKAL
+695 IRKEKFKAL

-709 PKIAVNTLKQLGID
+709 PKIAANTLRQLGID
-723 VDRKSSDFT
+723 VEPEPNGDHDQTGKGT
-732 ENVKAQQNIE
+732 GQQNII

>member
-15 FYIESGI
+15 FYTESGI

-46 VPTASGKTMMAE
+46 VPTASGKTMIAE
-58 MAMLKSITNGGKC
+58 MAMLKSIINGGKC

-84 YARFREFQELGVQAG
+84 YARFMEFQELDVQAG

-128 IRNRAPWIKDITVI
+128 IRNGAPWIKDITVI

-189 EWLDAALVESKW
+189 QWLDAALVESEW
-201 RPIDLQEGVFLSGA
+201 RPIDLQEGVFFSGA
-215 IKFPKSLRNVEH
+215 IKFQNSLRAVER

-246 CIVFESSRR
+246 CLVFESSRR

-263 LGQALGKSL
+263 LGQTFGKSL
-272 RISESSE
+272 GIPGRPGISE
-279 SSGSTGSTGSSGHEY
+279 SSGSPGHEY
-294 SVKLDSLANQVMD
+294 STKLDSLANQVLD

-371 RGYRRY
+371 RSYRRY

-415 DEEMEGL
+415 DEEMEVL

-431 EDIYSKLGTKSA
+431 EDIYSKLGTEGA

-451 VSTGL
+451 VSTRL

-466 LGRTFFAH
+466 LGRTFFGH

-491 LATNNLIIDSDGLH
+491 LVTNNLIIDLDGLH
-505 PSELGELVTR
+505 PTELGELVTR
-515 LYIDPMSAS
+515 LYLDPMSAS
-524 TILDGQGHLG
+524 TIIDGQGHLG

-545 LICNTPDM
+545 LICNTPNM

-566 DDYVQQH
+566 DDFIQQH
-573 NDEFVAPPPP
+573 NDEFVAPPSP

-633 LMHSTARILTY
+633 LMHSTARIFAY

-709 PKIAVNTLKQLGID
+709 PKIAANTLRQLGVDID
-723 VDRKSSDFT
+723 EKSSDFAG
-732 ENVKAQQNIE
+732 NVKVQQNLE